1 MPIKTILCS
10 ALLALKKGSESKMRI
25 TVVNHKYHYE
35 MEKLVRLFL
44 PNEKI
49 EVTKEKSDGEGLYT
63 EAGSEIT
70 VILKTADF
78 EKKLTAPLCDDNEM
92 QMGRMVYSLFSEYT
106 GFHPKWGV
114 LTGVRPSKL
123 LIATEKRLGREKAEE
138 YFYKDLLVSEEK
150 YALARRVADCE
161 QRIIA
166 LSKPNSFSLYI
177 SIPFCPTRCSYC
189 SFVSHSV
196 QTEKARALV
205 PVYCNLLLKEIEEIG
220 IIVKTLGLRLESVYV
235 GGGTPTTLSA
245 NQLAELIASVEKNF
259 DLSNCREFTV
269 EAGRPDTITE
279 EKLRVLMNS
288 PVSRISINP
297 QTFSDDVLKNIGRCH
312 SAEET
317 VTAFNLARKIGFDCI
332 NMDLIAGLPGD
343 TEEGFGYSL
352 DKAVS
357 LDPENITVH
366 TLALKRS
373 SNLNGQDMRVTAEN
387 AKRVDGMLRY
397 TYGRLSEKY
406 RPYYMYRQ
414 SKSAGNL
421 ENTGWCK
428 ENTECLY
435 NIFMMEECHTILS
448 AGAGAVTKLKAYSG
462 DLIERIFNFKY
473 PFEYISGFSELT
485 ERKKRISEFYC
496 TYF

>member
-1 MPIKTILCS
+1 
-10 ALLALKKGSESKMRI
+10 MRI
-25 TVVNHKYHYE
+25 TVINHKYHYE

-49 EVTKEKSDGEGLYT
+49 EVIKECADGEGLYT
-63 EAGSEIT
+63 EVGSEIT
-70 VILKTADF
+70 VRLKMPDF
-78 EKKLTAPLCDDNEM
+78 EKALIAPLCGDNEM
-92 QMGRMVYSLFSEYT
+92 QMGRMVYSLFGEYLRLY
-106 GFHPKWGV
+106 PQWGV

-123 LIATEKRLGREKAEE
+123 LIATEKRLGREKAEV
-138 YFYKDLLVSEEK
+138 YFYNDLLVTKEK
-150 YALARRVADCE
+150 YALARQVADCE
-161 QRIIA
+161 EKIIT
-166 LSKPNSFSLYI
+166 LSRPKSYSLYI

-205 PVYCNLLLKEIEEIG
+205 PEYCRLLSEELRVTGKIAKE
-220 IIVKTLGLRLESVYV
+220 LGLTLESVYI

-245 NQLAELIASVEKNF
+245 SQLEELLYTVTDSF
-259 DLSNCREFTV
+259 DLSYCREFTV
-269 EAGRPDTITE
+269 EAGRPDTVTE
-279 EKLRVLMNS
+279 EKLRVLKDS

-297 QTFSDDVLKNIGRCH
+297 QTFSDEVLKNIGRCH
-312 SAEET
+312 SAKET
-317 VTAFNLARKIGFDCI
+317 EDAFNSARKIGFDCI

-343 TEEGFGYSL
+343 TEEGFRFSL

-373 SNLNGQDMRVTAEN
+373 SNLGGQDMRVTAEN
-387 AKRVDGMLRY
+387 AKRAAEMLRY
-397 TYGRLSEKY
+397 AYEKLSPVY

-428 ENTECLY
+428 ENYECLY
-435 NIFMMEECHTILS
+435 NIFMMEECHTVLA
-448 AGAGAVTKLKAYSG
+448 AGGGAVTKLKEYG
-462 DLIERIFNFKY
+462 TDRIERIFNFKY
-473 PFEYISGFSELT
+473 PFEYISGFTEIL
-485 ERKKRISEFYC
+485 ERKKRISEFYG